1 MVHSRMDFIEE
12 LRKDYN
18 LLALL
23 STACDVEILPEFKPP
38 ENEFGHLTYNIP
50 GTTFA
55 QAGSGSEYILLEDG
69 SVGYWGSEGAC
80 GRIADSLHDFFE
92 FVIRCP
98 YWQDYLCE
106 EVYQDREKLGKFA
119 KENFERLKESFKADG
134 FDLFEAQQKLAD
146 YLGIEKKAD
155 VVDILMRF
163 YYCTKRQPRFIQ
175 TYTENDGS
183 SQSGTGALFDP

>member
-1 MVHSRMDFIEE
+1 MLE
-12 LRKDYN
+12 
-18 LLALL
+18 
-23 STACDVEILPEFKPP
+23 
-38 ENEFGHLTYNIP
+38 G
-50 GTTFA
+50 
-55 QAGSGSEYILLEDG
+55 GSIGF
-69 SVGYWGSEGAC
+69 WGSEGAC

-106 EVYQDREKLGKFA
+106 EVYQDREKLGKFT
-119 KENFERLKESFKADG
+119 KENLERLKESFKADG
-134 FDLFEAQQKLAD
+134 FDLFEAQLKLAD
-146 YLGIEKKAD
+146 YLGIEKKVD

-183 SQSGTGALFDP
+183 SHSGTGSLFDR